1 MEMMPADSIFEDC
14 IEQMLRI
21 LKLSIN
27 QTESFIKGFVEPT
40 RKVNNRA
47 DVSKKTLKVNA
58 LDLRDMWKLQMRMR
72 LIFS

>member
-27 QTESFIKGFVEPT
+27 QTERRSCVAVELCWLAV
-40 RKVNNRA
+40 KVECCGA
-47 DVSKKTLKVNA
+47 ECLAVSSIL
-58 LDLRDMWKLQMRMR
+58 
-72 LIFS
+72 LIAPV